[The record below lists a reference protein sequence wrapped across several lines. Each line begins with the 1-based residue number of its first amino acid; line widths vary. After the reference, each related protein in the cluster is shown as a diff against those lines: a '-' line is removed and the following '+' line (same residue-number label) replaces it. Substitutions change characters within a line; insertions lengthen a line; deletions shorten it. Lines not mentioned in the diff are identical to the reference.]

1 MKILEFIGFLVL
13 GLSLLYFAY
22 PLYTITGRQDWI
34 EKYLG
39 SGGTISFYRLLG
51 IAIVIFSFIFL
62 VKFWSLFSKQTA

>member
-22 PLYTITGRQDWI
+22 PLYTITGLQDWI

-62 VKFWSLFSKQTA
+62 VKF

>member
-62 VKFWSLFSKQTA
+62 VKF